1 MGQLRIVIETPE
13 PVRLRDYLRR
23 RTGVSARLLTQL
35 KQSPEG
41 ILCNGVPWRT
51 VDLVRAGD
59 VVVLT
64 MPEGRGL
71 EPNPALRVPAV
82 LETAHYIVYDKPTG
96 MPVHPSAKHRR
107 DTLGNYFAA
116 CMPSHTFRAA
126 NRLDRDTS
134 GLCMIAKDAYTA
146 GALQGKLDKRYY
158 AVLCGRLTRDGT
170 ISAPIARAEASI
182 ITRCVREDG
191 QPAVTH
197 YRVLGCSPDYTAVEI
212 RLETGRT
219 HQIRVHFAHLGYPLA
234 GDDLYGGSCR
244 DIGRQALHC
253 GRLFWRDPVTG
264 QPCSAVSPWRREMQ
278 QLVPQVQLDWRN
290 LNEEDCE
297 F

>member
-116 CMPSHTFRAA
+116 CMPTHTFRAV

-134 GLCMIAKDAYTA
+134 GLCMIA
-146 GALQGKLDKRYY
+146 
-158 AVLCGRLTRDGT
+158 
-170 ISAPIARAEASI
+170 
-182 ITRCVREDG
+182 
-191 QPAVTH
+191 
-197 YRVLGCSPDYTAVEI
+197 
-212 RLETGRT
+212 
-219 HQIRVHFAHLGYPLA
+219 
-234 GDDLYGGSCR
+234 
-244 DIGRQALHC
+244 
-253 GRLFWRDPVTG
+253 
-264 QPCSAVSPWRREMQ
+264 
-278 QLVPQVQLDWRN
+278 
-290 LNEEDCE
+290 
-297 F
+297 

>member
-82 LETAHYIVYDKPTG
+82 LETAHYIVYDKLTS

-116 CMPSHTFRAA
+116 CMPSHTFRAV

>member
-1 MGQLRIVIETPE
+1 M
-13 PVRLRDYLRR
+13 
-23 RTGVSARLLTQL
+23 
-35 KQSPEG
+35 
-41 ILCNGVPWRT
+41 
-51 VDLVRAGD
+51 
-59 VVVLT
+59 
-64 MPEGRGL
+64 
-71 EPNPALRVPAV
+71 
-82 LETAHYIVYDKPTG
+82 
-96 MPVHPSAKHRR
+96 
-107 DTLGNYFAA
+107 
-116 CMPSHTFRAA
+116 